1 MRKALDE
8 GRVMSVKPLTI
19 DWTHH
24 RDYFRL
30 VMDSYSKI
38 QELKREHD
46 EFQHSL
52 RGKKISDDDVD
63 VLASKNDA
71 IGQLALIVIVFSALT
86 LEAYINHYGI
96 NCLSRNYFSNYLDK
110 LDLLAKW
117 LVIPRVVTGQKLDP
131 GSNAMQDLSW
141 LVSLRNRLVHF
152 KSKTVTVEEIKGSD
166 FLWHED
172 AERSVRTVKRV
183 ISLLKRIDPKAETDW
198 LN

>member
-1 MRKALDE
+1 
-8 GRVMSVKPLTI
+8 MSAKPLKI
-19 DWTHH
+19 EWTYH
-24 RDYFRL
+24 RDYFKL
-30 VMDSYSKI
+30 VMDSYSRILK
-38 QELKREHD
+38 LKREHD

-52 RGKKISDDDVD
+52 RGKKMSDDDVD

-96 NCLSRNYFSNYLDK
+96 NRLSRNYFSSYLEK
-110 LDLLAKW
+110 LDVLAKW
-117 LVIPRVVTGQKLDP
+117 LVIPRIVTGEKLDP

-152 KSKTVTVEEIKGSD
+152 KSKTITVEEIKESD

-183 ISLLKRIDPKAETDW
+183 VSLLKRIDPKAETDW
-198 LN
+198 MD

>member
-1 MRKALDE
+1 
-8 GRVMSVKPLTI
+8 MSAEPLKI
-19 DWTHH
+19 EWTHH
-24 RDYFRL
+24 RDYFKL
-30 VMDSYSKI
+30 VMDSYSRILK
-38 QELKREHD
+38 LKREHD
-46 EFQHSL
+46 EFRHSL
-52 RGKKISDDDVD
+52 RGKKMSDDDVD
-63 VLASKNDA
+63 VLASRNDA

-96 NCLSRNYFSNYLDK
+96 NRLSRNYFSSYLDK

-117 LVIPRVVTGQKLDP
+117 LVVPRLVTGEKLDP

-152 KSKTVTVEEIKGSD
+152 KSKTMTVEEIKESD

-183 ISLLKRIDPKAETDW
+183 VSLLKRIDPKAETDW
-198 LN
+198 ID